1 MTIARIRTIAS
12 LTLALAGAAGA
23 QQPTQEKKMMDEKGM
38 KHEMGMQ
45 ADKGMKDAKGMMS
58 PGAVTYT
65 VVLKGRWT
73 ATNFPHEYPAGAH
86 FSGLIGASHRDGYA
100 LFSEGAMPSA
110 GLERLS
116 ETGRHTPLDGE
127 IRSAITA
134 GRAGMLL
141 ESGPLKDFGD
151 SVVTTITVDDKFPLV
166 SLVAMIAPSP
176 DWFAGVASVDLRDM
190 GAWATRKSVELLAY
204 DSGGDD
210 GTTYT
215 AADKDTSPK
224 RATTRAS
231 TRHFAPGGKAMPVA
245 TVTFIRN

>member
-1 MTIARIRTIAS
+1 MTVARFRTIALAS
-12 LTLALAGAAGA
+12 LALAGTAGA
-23 QQPTQEKKMMDEKGM
+23 QQPMQDKMMKD
-38 KHEMGMQ
+38 
-45 ADKGMKDAKGMMS
+45 DKGMMMHET
-58 PGAVTYT
+58 VTYT

-73 ATNFPHEYPAGAH
+73 AANFPHEYPAGAH
-86 FSGLIGASHRDGYA
+86 FSGLIGATHSEGYA

-116 ETGRHTPLDGE
+116 ETGRHMPLDAE
-127 IRSAITA
+127 IRAAIAT
-134 GRAGMLL
+134 GRAGKLV

-151 SVVTTITVDDKFPLV
+151 SVVTTITVDAKFPLV

-190 GAWATRKSVELLAY
+190 GSWATSRTVELVAY

-215 AADKDTSPK
+215 APDKDTAPK
-224 RATTRAS
+224 RATMLATS
-231 TRHFAPGGKAMPVA
+231 RHFAPNGKALPVA
-245 TVTFIRN
+245 TVTFVRK